1 MQAPRSLRDDVACF
15 RLNHRPELGHAC
27 ACSLCLR
34 CGAVS
39 LQVSSAAVR
48 GSRDDVAR
56 WIGEA
61 RKIGP
66 TFAREMLAKV
76 IWIGY
81 PAAVR
86 S

>member
-1 MQAPRSLRDDVACF
+1 MQALRSLRDDVACS

-34 CGAVS
+34 CSAVR
-39 LQVSSAAVR
+39 LQVSNAAVR

-56 WIGEA
+56 WIREA
-61 RKIGP
+61 RRIGP
-66 TFAREMLAKV
+66 TFAREMVSKV
-76 IWIGY
+76 LWIGY

-86 S
+86 A